1 MTQFTGFSQAGLN
14 FLQEVRKQNS
24 REWFAENR
32 EVYDDELIKPFRSLV
47 EQLTSGM
54 LIIDE
59 WFETK
64 PAIGKTISRINRDT
78 RFSHDKSLYRS
89 RLWLTFK
96 RPSKD
101 WKESPVYF
109 FEIAPDM
116 YRYGLGYY
124 CAPKQTMDIFRSEIN
139 QDPNKFLDVIR
150 CVKKPFELV
159 GEKYKRPL
167 IKDQP
172 EQIANWYNR
181 KNFAIMATS
190 TQIEDIFKADL
201 AKKLLKG
208 FKQLT
213 PLYNYLMRIEI
224 IKTIPTL

>member
-1 MTQFTGFSQAGLN
+1 MSQFTGFTQAGLN

-24 REWFAENR
+24 REWFTNNR
-32 EVYDDELIKPFRSLV
+32 ITYDNDLVKPFRLLV
-47 EQLTSGM
+47 EQLAPNM
-54 LIIDE
+54 LKIDQ

-78 RFSHDKSLYRS
+78 RFSHDKSIYRS

-101 WKESPVYF
+101 WKESPCYF

-124 CAPKQTMDIFRSEIN
+124 CAPKQTMDIFRKEIA
-139 QDPNKFLDVIR
+139 QDPNKFLDIVS

-159 GEKYKRPL
+159 GDSYKRPL
-167 IKDQP
+167 VKEQP
-172 EQIANWYNR
+172 ESIATWYNR
-181 KNFAIMATS
+181 KDFAVMATS
-190 TQIEDIFKADL
+190 NHINDLFDPSL
-201 AKKLLKG
+201 AKKLVKN
-208 FKQLT
+208 FNKLT
-213 PLYNYLMRIEI
+213 PLYDYLMRIEM
-224 IKTIPTL
+224 IKTIPML